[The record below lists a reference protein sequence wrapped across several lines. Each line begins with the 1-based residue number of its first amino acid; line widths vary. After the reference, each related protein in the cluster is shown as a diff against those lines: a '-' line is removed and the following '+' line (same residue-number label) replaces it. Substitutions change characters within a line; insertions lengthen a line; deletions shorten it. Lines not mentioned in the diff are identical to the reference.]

1 MANEK
6 AIVGGI
12 VGARVGKEG
21 IPAELTRGIWEW
33 PRSSTWM
40 ESLGTALSQTW
51 PIPSASRAPRVNPDY
66 CGPDKHHRSG
76 DRALSWFSSTRPTLV
91 LMLDKAGKRD

>member
-21 IPAELTRGIWEW
+21 IPPELIKGIGEW

-51 PIPSASRAPRVNPDY
+51 PTPSASSAPRVNPIAVVLRNFIFLAIVL
-66 CGPDKHHRSG
+66 CHGFRRLGPPYS
-76 DRALSWFSSTRPTLV
+76 
-91 LMLDKAGKRD
+91 

>member
-21 IPAELTRGIWEW
+21 IP
-33 PRSSTWM
+33 
-40 ESLGTALSQTW
+40 
-51 PIPSASRAPRVNPDY
+51 PRVDQWFMGMAEKQHVDGIAWDSTVADLADSK
-66 CGPDKHHRSG
+66 C
-76 DRALSWFSSTRPTLV
+76 LSCSTRESGL
-91 LMLDKAGKRD
+91 LWS